1 MTPQVVPHTEG
12 LSEKFLEKR
21 PAVSYF
27 RVSTFGQ
34 GDSDKSGLERQEEV
48 THNGW
53 MSRYGHEWKLIENVT
68 QRGISGAKAGRFE
81 WFLEGLKEG
90 SYEKG
95 TCLLVER
102 VSRFSRMKWSDTL
115 KQLQARWYGLP

>member
-1 MTPQVVPHTEG
+1 MTPLVVPHTEG

-48 THNGW
+48 AHNGW

-68 QRGISGAKAGRFE
+68 QRGVSGAKAGRFE

-90 SYEKG
+90 S
-95 TCLLVER
+95 
-102 VSRFSRMKWSDTL
+102 
-115 KQLQARWYGLP
+115 